1 MKKTTILRV
10 IALLAALLMLCAC
23 QKAVPAG
30 GEAESN
36 DSQSTTADTREP
48 VSVNILAVGDNL
60 IHGSYTIR
68 RTPARR
74 PAATTSPMPIKMS
87 LPPLRRLI

>member
-23 QKAVPAG
+23 QKAVPVG
-30 GEAESN
+30 GEAENTSE
-36 DSQSTTADTREP
+36 STTADTREP

-60 IHGSYTIR
+60 IHGVIYNQAH
-68 RTPARR
+68 ARS
-74 PAATTSPMPIKMS
+74 ATDGYDFTYAYKNVA
-87 LPPLRRLI
+87 PPLRRLI

>member
-1 MKKTTILRV
+1 MKKKSILRV
-10 IALLAALLMLCAC
+10 TALLAALFMLCAC

-30 GEAESN
+30 GEAENTSE
-36 DSQSTTADTREP
+36 STTADTREP

-60 IHGSYTIR
+60 IHGSYIIR

-74 PAATTSPMPIKMS
+74 QAATTSPMPIKMS
-87 LPPLRRLI
+87 LLPLRRLI

>member
-1 MKKTTILRV
+1 MKKKSILRV
-10 IALLAALLMLCAC
+10 TALLAALLMLCAC

-30 GEAESN
+30 GEVEST
-36 DSQSTTADTREP
+36 SESTTADSREP

-60 IHGSYTIR
+60 IHGVITIR

-74 PAATTSPMPIKMS
+74 QAAMILHMPIKIS

>member
-30 GEAESN
+30 GEAENTSE
-36 DSQSTTADTREP
+36 STTADSREP

>member
-30 GEAESN
+30 GEAENTSE
-36 DSQSTTADTREP
+36 STTADSREARQREYP
-48 VSVNILAVGDNL
+48 
-60 IHGSYTIR
+60 R
-68 RTPARR
+68 RGR
-74 PAATTSPMPIKMS
+74 
-87 LPPLRRLI
+87 

>member
-30 GEAESN
+30 GEAENTSE
-36 DSQSTTADTREP
+36 STTADSREP

-60 IHGSYTIR
+60 IHGSYIIR

-74 PAATTSPMPIKMS
+74 QAAMILHMPIKIS
-87 LPPLRRLI
+87 PLPSQAPI

>member
-60 IHGSYTIR
+60 IHGVIYNQA
-68 RTPARR
+68 PARR
-74 PAATTSPMPIKMS
+74 PAAMILHMPIKIS
-87 LPPLRRLI
+87 PLPSQAPI

>member
-30 GEAESN
+30 AERRKTPPRARLPTPA
-36 DSQSTTADTREP
+36 SQSA
-48 VSVNILAVGDNL
+48 
-60 IHGSYTIR
+60 
-68 RTPARR
+68 
-74 PAATTSPMPIKMS
+74 
-87 LPPLRRLI
+87 

>member
-1 MKKTTILRV
+1 
-10 IALLAALLMLCAC
+10 MLCAC

-60 IHGSYTIR
+60 IHGVIYNQAH
-68 RTPARR
+68 ARR
-74 PAATTSPMPIKMS
+74 PAATTAPMPIKMS

>member
-30 GEAESN
+30 G
-36 DSQSTTADTREP
+36 
-48 VSVNILAVGDNL
+48 
-60 IHGSYTIR
+60 
-68 RTPARR
+68 
-74 PAATTSPMPIKMS
+74 
-87 LPPLRRLI
+87 

>member
-30 GEAESN
+30 GEAENTSE
-36 DSQSTTADTREP
+36 SATADSREP
-48 VSVNILAVGDNL
+48 VSVSILAVGDNL
-60 IHGSYTIR
+60 IHGVR
-68 RTPARR
+68 RNIQSGAR
-74 PAATTSPMPIKMS
+74 
-87 LPPLRRLI
+87 PLGDRRLRLHLCL